1 MVHPG
6 CGADIIRQRRRK
18 DTLTKEQRKETLQK
32 FKDNEESKKQLLE
45 PFESIYQKNTFARA
59 KNKRYHGHY
68 TPARDSQVFNK
79 QRCST
84 LRINAIRQD
93 VAKSSPKSKR
103 GTARKLSRHHSVVV
117 NNVSSIKNQ
126 DNLQK
131 SKSLEQEAPP
141 QTPPLH
147 RACRAMEVKGD
158 QIAFGSTSVKGTD
171 SKSTTVESLSTDV
184 SKDPARIPPLSTTRQ
199 NNETPFSYVSAD
211 YERLGPASEKGSGQ
225 RANTEENKKFK
236 NPLKCIIC
244 NPTCLWFRFKPKAKS
259 EQLPPVLNSITKKN
273 DLNDS
278 KCSISTH
285 LMSDD
290 KTCDTTSDENLIGTK
305 LKEKERILED
315 SDCTSVKKAFRI
327 LCICSLRCSRYRCVS
342 GSNADSGKAK
352 DKDCDTNGSIFDIT
366 LEDIHEED
374 CSFYMDIPLDIA
386 VFSEFNDTKK
396 AQKNS

>member
-32 FKDNEESKKQLLE
+32 FKDNEDSKKQLLE

-93 VAKSSPKSKR
+93 IAKSSPKSKR
-103 GTARKLSRHHSVVV
+103 GTARKISRHHSVLV
-117 NNVSSIKNQ
+117 NNVSSIKSQ

-171 SKSTTVESLSTDV
+171 SLSTTVESLSTDV
-184 SKDPARIPPLSTTRQ
+184 SKDPATISPLLT
-199 NNETPFSYVSAD
+199 F
-211 YERLGPASEKGSGQ
+211 
-225 RANTEENKKFK
+225 
-236 NPLKCIIC
+236 
-244 NPTCLWFRFKPKAKS
+244 
-259 EQLPPVLNSITKKN
+259 
-273 DLNDS
+273 
-278 KCSISTH
+278 
-285 LMSDD
+285 
-290 KTCDTTSDENLIGTK
+290 
-305 LKEKERILED
+305 
-315 SDCTSVKKAFRI
+315 
-327 LCICSLRCSRYRCVS
+327 
-342 GSNADSGKAK
+342 
-352 DKDCDTNGSIFDIT
+352 
-366 LEDIHEED
+366 
-374 CSFYMDIPLDIA
+374 
-386 VFSEFNDTKK
+386 
-396 AQKNS
+396 